1 MSEAVAMSSYDND
14 EPIVEDVTAK
24 NFEGIDA
31 ADWHRKRD
39 EDADAAAFG
48 DDELDA
54 EGYRVLMPGVRYKE
68 VRKGTG
74 PQAEYKQAVICTWTG
89 ALTETG
95 EVFETCKRKM
105 LRVGGGRAA
114 GLELALR
121 QQQDGTKCVCKA
133 EWRFAYGDVG
143 RPASDDEKT
152 KSVPPNSAV
161 TWTIET
167 HRLWYKEC
175 DDTMTPG
182 EMLYDARNKKVLG
195 NEHFH
200 HENWKKAGA
209 NYQEVLKGLNVWNY
223 EEGDPDRIEA
233 EEIYIHCGNNLVYAL
248 MKMDEWLKAEK
259 AVCDVLTVAPG
270 DKKSAPR
277 GAGRH
282 APVKW
287 PEADAALK
295 IAMETWPNHKQFR
308 DLYET
313 LREHKR
319 KYRER
324 KAKMSAK
331 MSKNLFNSAPKPK
344 PAEDDES
351 DSNSDSDS
359 DAEDAPAAAPAAAA
373 PPARARGAGRGG
385 AARSCRGL
393 VLVLARKGAFFT
405 TARDC
410 LGMGA
415 TR

>member
-1 MSEAVAMSSYDND
+1 MSSYDND

-68 VRKGTG
+68 LKKGTG

-95 EVFETCKRKM
+95 EIFETCKRKM
-105 LRVGGGRAA
+105 LRVGDADVPP

-152 KSVPPNSAV
+152 KSVPPNAAV

-223 EEGDPDRIEA
+223 DEGDPDRIEA

-259 AVCDVLTVAPG
+259 AVCDVLTVAPD
-270 DKKSAPR
+270 DKKSLYRATQV
-277 GAGRH
+277 AMH
-282 APVKW
+282 LSKW

-359 DAEDAPAAAPAAAA
+359 DADDAPAPAPAPAAAGDAPAAAPA
-373 PPARARGAGRGG
+373 PEGRRC
-385 AARSCRGL
+385 A
-393 VLVLARKGAFFT
+393 V
-405 TARDC
+405 
-410 LGMGA
+410 M
-415 TR
+415 